1 MLFYVLSDEKELF
14 TVHFFHFI
22 GHLLR
27 VLINNQFQP
36 CSSTHASATGEWSPE
51 KMKEKLNSMTDTV
64 CGFHK
69 KVPCLKNGREYFGR
83 VKYDVPKS

>member
-1 MLFYVLSDEKELF
+1 MFLISLHETS
-14 TVHFFHFI
+14 FFNT
-22 GHLLR
+22 
-27 VLINNQFQP
+27 NNYLFQP

-69 KVPCLKNGREYFGR
+69 KVPCLKNGREYFNG
-83 VKYDVPKS
+83 V